1 MKEYFFY
8 IFLIFSIF
16 IANFFLKKNNLL
28 TNYTGQNHQLYT
40 VKEKVPLSGGLFLM
54 IYFLFQHYSFDK
66 YLIIFLMFFF
76 IIGLMADLNII
87 QSPLK
92 RFLIQS
98 IVIFFFIITM
108 DLYIADIRIDFI
120 NNLLQIK
127 FFNILFIFLC
137 LSVLLNGTNFIDGN
151 NGIVLGYYSIVLA
164 SIIIFILNNSIDY
177 EFKMLIS
184 FLYFMIVL
192 LFFNMFNKIY
202 LGDSGVYIIVIFF
215 SFLLIDFYLKNPISP
230 YFIVNLL
237 WYPAFETLFSII
249 RKMKYNFSP
258 MRPDVFHF
266 HQLIFSFLKSIFK
279 KSKFANTLT
288 GLVINTYNFII
299 LIFSTYFASN
309 STIQIYLI
317 ITNVVIYITIYLHL
331 RKKLLIAK

>member
-192 LFFNMFNKIY
+192 LFFN
-202 LGDSGVYIIVIFF
+202 IF
-215 SFLLIDFYLKNPISP
+215 
-230 YFIVNLL
+230 
-237 WYPAFETLFSII
+237 
-249 RKMKYNFSP
+249 
-258 MRPDVFHF
+258 
-266 HQLIFSFLKSIFK
+266 
-279 KSKFANTLT
+279 
-288 GLVINTYNFII
+288 
-299 LIFSTYFASN
+299 
-309 STIQIYLI
+309 
-317 ITNVVIYITIYLHL
+317 
-331 RKKLLIAK
+331 